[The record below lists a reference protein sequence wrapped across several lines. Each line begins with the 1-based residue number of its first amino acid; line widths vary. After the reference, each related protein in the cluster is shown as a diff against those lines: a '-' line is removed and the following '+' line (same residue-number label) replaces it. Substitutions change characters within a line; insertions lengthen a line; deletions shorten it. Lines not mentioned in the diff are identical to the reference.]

1 MASIRREFAIGMSAA
16 DAWEIFRDVGALHT
30 RLVPGFVT
38 ETKMDGDT
46 RIVTFS
52 NGSVVPERIVDLD
65 DKRRR
70 IAYSAKSER
79 IEHHNATVEVVE
91 GPETRIVWIAD
102 VLPNTITPY
111 ISSQMDLAVAA
122 MQKALSR
129 KS

>member
-1 MASIRREFAIGMSAA
+1 MASIRREFTVGMSAA

-38 ETKMDGDT
+38 DTKMDGDT

-91 GPETRIVWIAD
+91 GPETKIVWITD
-102 VLPNTITPY
+102 ILPNEIAGYIT
-111 ISSQMDLAVAA
+111 SQMDAA
-122 MQKALSR
+122 IPIMQKSLAR
-129 KS
+129 K